1 MIRRNARGF
10 TTQVKEGDVARDV
23 HFLCCRLFVG
33 LGLLLVGSSAWGT
46 PTGLNNIPTTDIVPK
61 NVLVLQNWLNI
72 TANEQTQHFVGFKY
86 GALKDVEIGVD
97 WKASDRTHGHA
108 MFQAKYAFDIRG
120 DAWRGVIGVADLS
133 AHREHNGDYF
143 PYAATSLDLKVL
155 RLHFGFAPQPHNE
168 RFFAGIDKM
177 VTFLGR
183 NLQLR
188 ADAIHI
194 NDKEDTLFSAGFLYE
209 FGKKAEGNG
218 GSQEGS
224 RGFLGR
230 LMQNM
235 ILESWVSMPSTGAKE
250 TYTVKL
256 NYVIPF

>member
-1 MIRRNARGF
+1 MDRAAHR
-10 TTQVKEGDVARDV
+10 
-23 HFLCCRLFVG
+23 LSCRLFGVFCV
-33 LGLLLVGSSAWGT
+33 LLVGLSAWGS
-46 PTGLNNIPTTDIVPK
+46 PTGLNNIPTTDTVPRE
-61 NVLVLQNWLNI
+61 VLVLQDWLNI
-72 TANEQTQHFVGFKY
+72 TANEQTQQFVGFKY
-86 GALKDVEIGVD
+86 GAFKDVEIGVD
-97 WKASDRTHGHA
+97 WKASDRAHGHA
-108 MFQAKYAFDIRG
+108 TLQAKYAFAIRG

-133 AHREHNGDYF
+133 DNREHNGEYF
-143 PYAATSLDLKVL
+143 PYAATSLDLQAFRV
-155 RLHFGFAPQPHNE
+155 HFGFAPQPHNE

-177 VTFLGR
+177 VTFLDR

-209 FGKKAEGNG
+209 FGKKARGNG
-218 GSQEGS
+218 GSQKGPG
-224 RGFLGR
+224 GFLDK